1 MAHMNLDTVEGA
13 ARLLADVEMTVR
25 GQRAGDWSKD
35 NTRWLVTLTCGGD
48 SIDTSFEWNTRRG
61 EPALIDVLQTHASEA
76 ADVVYQHIDDYAD
89 EMGFTK
95 PSQAIAAYEACKKG
109 LAWLNDIGVDK
120 DEVATLAATLDDER
134 DEVQE
139 QAQAIRV
146 ERAAKEAYENPYVP
160 EGFRSIKDLEEDL
173 DLGDYGD
180 RCADYSSED
189 YLDDVLSEVA
199 DSYVDIYDHDLLE
212 WLPGHY
218 EWFETAVDESGFN
231 GGLMQ
236 MIQAAQRECYESDL
250 SEHREDIAKY
260 VTLESLKDEG
270 VYAVSEE
277 VADALM
283 YDIDYSRTD
292 RLSFLLDEAKE
303 QMQSIMAANLT
314 ETLGDE
320 DRAEEVAEELV
331 SSGDYTANP
340 CALSADGMREA
351 NKRGLDGVIADRWK
365 DGHGDEMSLA
375 SVAEECRAVA
385 HGHSGSDSGPG
396 HDDPNR

>member
-1 MAHMNLDTVEGA
+1 MAYMNLDTVEGA
-13 ARLLADVEMTVR
+13 ALLLADVEMAVR

-35 NTRWLVTLTCGGD
+35 NTRWLVTLACGED

-76 ADVVYQHIDDYAD
+76 ADVVYQHLDDYAD

-95 PSQAIAAYEACKKG
+95 PSQAIAAYKACKKG

-120 DEVATLAATLDDER
+120 DEVATLATTLDEQR

-139 QAQAIRV
+139 QAQAIRA
-146 ERAAKEAYENPYVP
+146 ERAAKEAYENPFVP

-180 RCADYSSED
+180 RCSDYSSED
-189 YLDDVLSEVA
+189 YIDDVLSEVA

-212 WLPGHY
+212 WLPDHY
-218 EWFETAVDESGFN
+218 EWFETAVDELGFN

-270 VYAVSEE
+270 IYAVSEE

-365 DGHGDEMSLA
+365 TDRGDELSLA

-385 HGHSGSDSGPG
+385 HGHSGPDSGPG